1 MILSPPPLPALK
13 FWYLLS
19 PHPDRIVNSWIGF
32 SGKRALR
39 WSVAA
44 GCFLG
49 STLGSHSCGRGRT
62 RRQDKTE
69 TEVQLRCRLTKPGT
83 LRLKWHTTSQLSHA
97 ERSRDGQA
105 FYALPAWSW
114 DVGALGKGGTLGEVA
129 LSVKTQWGGHLPT
142 GHVQLPQVLRGGF

>member
-19 PHPDRIVNSWIGF
+19 PHPDRIVNSQIGF

-97 ERSRDGQA
+97 EQGWS
-105 FYALPAWSW
+105 SW

-142 GHVQLPQVLRGGF
+142 GHV